1 MPSTLK
7 ISVHPGTSSVCS
19 TLQGQGKH
27 SQPMR
32 TDIVSS
38 ASAYQLLG
46 EDKMH
51 IPSPACL

>member
-38 ASAYQLLG
+38 ASAYQLLC